1 MRLLITQVSGLIL
14 SLAAGLGCARAAPL
28 PPVQNHP
35 IVGIWKLNLPDTQC
49 AEVYRFRPDGTTLV
63 TSAGEISESEYRIH
77 AEPSAKGFYQLIDT
91 VIKDNGK
98 EDCSGDVMKVGSKAT
113 HFILFH
119 PSGALFLMCAD
130 ESMEMCIGPFRRVFG
145 QGA

>member
-1 MRLLITQVSGLIL
+1 MRLLIARISGLIVF
-14 SLAAGLGCARAAPL
+14 LAVGTSGPLAAPL
-28 PPVQNHP
+28 PPAQNHP
-35 IVGIWKLNLPDTQC
+35 IVGIWRLALPEARC

-63 TSAGEISESEYRIH
+63 TSAEEVSESEYQIP
-77 AEPSAKGFYQLIDT
+77 AEPSPKGFYRLTDT
-91 VIKDNGK
+91 VVKDNGK
-98 EDCSGDVMKVGSKAT
+98 QDCAGEIMKVGSKAT

-130 ESMEMCIGPFRRVFG
+130 ESMETCIGPFHRVFG